1 MIRKLAWL
9 FMIVGA
15 GILSYNGY
23 QWWQQMNIG
32 VHDPKLATAISDD
45 WQDTAKAPALKQG
58 DQSISDS
65 PLKEGEVGELYIP
78 RLGAILPIV
87 GGVDEDSL
95 EKGVGMYDGHGT
107 VNPGETGHVVLSGHR
122 DTVFRKVGQLQ
133 DGDKLYVKYNK
144 KTYTYQIRKSWVTN
158 AEDRTVV
165 VPSKEPILSLTTCYP
180 FNYVG
185 AAPDRYIIRAEL
197 IEIKNS

>member
-9 FMIVGA
+9 FMIVGGA
-15 GILSYNGY
+15 ILAYNGY

-32 VHDPKLATAISDD
+32 VNDPQLATSISDD
-45 WQDTAKAPALKQG
+45 WNDTAKAPTLKQG
-58 DQSISDS
+58 DKSIPDT
-65 PLKEGEVGELYIP
+65 PLQEGQVGELYIP

-107 VNPGETGHVVLSGHR
+107 VKPGQTGHVVLSGHR

-144 KTYTYQIRKSWVTN
+144 KTYTYQIRKSWVTH
-158 AEDRTVV
+158 AEDRTVI
-165 VPSKEPILSLTTCYP
+165 VPSKDPVLSLTTCYP

-197 IEIKNS
+197 VEIKDS